1 MKKYLFLHL
10 VLLLQ
15 VFSGICLKFAS
26 SYNILSINF
35 VLLYGFGIFFL
46 ILYAFF
52 WQKIL
57 KIMPLSTAYMNV
69 SMVIIWMIFVGYLIW
84 GEPIT
89 INKII
94 GALFVI
100 TGIIIINKR

>member
-1 MKKYLFLHL
+1 MRYLYLHII
-10 VLLLQ
+10 LLLQ

-26 SYNILSINF
+26 GNNFLSITF
-35 VLLYGFGIFFL
+35 ILLYALGIFFL

>member
-1 MKKYLFLHL
+1 MRYLYLHII
-10 VLLLQ
+10 LLLQ

-35 VLLYGFGIFFL
+35 ILFYGLGIFFL

>member
-35 VLLYGFGIFFL
+35 VLLYGLGIFFL

>member
-1 MKKYLFLHL
+1 MRYLYLHII
-10 VLLLQ
+10 LLLQ

-35 VLLYGFGIFFL
+35 VLFYALGIFFL

-52 WQKIL
+52 WQRIL
-57 KIMPLSTAYMNV
+57 RIMPLSTAYMNV

>member
-1 MKKYLFLHL
+1 MKYLYLHII
-10 VLLLQ
+10 LLLQ

-35 VLLYGFGIFFL
+35 ILFYGLGIFFL

-57 KIMPLSTAYMNV
+57 RIMPLSTAYMNV

-94 GALFVI
+94 GAVFVI

>member
-1 MKKYLFLHL
+1 MRYLYLHII
-10 VLLLQ
+10 LLLQ

-26 SYNILSINF
+26 GNNFLSITF
-35 VLLYGFGIFFL
+35 ILLYALGIFFL

-57 KIMPLSTAYMNV
+57 KLMPLSTAYMNV

>member
-15 VFSGICLKFAS
+15 VFSGICLKFAA

-35 VLLYGFGIFFL
+35 VLLYGFGILFL

>member
-1 MKKYLFLHL
+1 MRYLYLHII
-10 VLLLQ
+10 LLLQ

-26 SYNILSINF
+26 GNNFLSINF
-35 VLLYGFGIFFL
+35 ILFYGLGIFFL

>member
-1 MKKYLFLHL
+1 MRYLYLHII
-10 VLLLQ
+10 LLLQ
-15 VFSGICLKFAS
+15 VFSSICLKFAS

-35 VLLYGFGIFFL
+35 ILFYALGIFFL

-52 WQKIL
+52 WQRIL
-57 KIMPLSTAYMNV
+57 RIMPLSTAYMNV

>member
-1 MKKYLFLHL
+1 MRYLYLHII
-10 VLLLQ
+10 LLLQ

-35 VLLYGFGIFFL
+35 VLLYGFGILFL

-100 TGIIIINKR
+100 TGIIIISKR

>member
-1 MKKYLFLHL
+1 MRYLYLHII
-10 VLLLQ
+10 LLLQ
-15 VFSGICLKFAS
+15 VFSGICLKFAA
-26 SYNILSINF
+26 SYNFLSITF
-35 VLLYGFGIFFL
+35 ILLYALGIFFL

-52 WQKIL
+52 WQRIL
-57 KIMPLSTAYMNV
+57 RIMPLSTAYMNV

>member
-1 MKKYLFLHL
+1 MKYLYLHII
-10 VLLLQ
+10 LLLQ

-35 VLLYGFGIFFL
+35 ILFYGLGIFFL

>member
-1 MKKYLFLHL
+1 MKYLYLHII
-10 VLLLQ
+10 LLLQ

-35 VLLYGFGIFFL
+35 VLFYALGIFFL

-52 WQKIL
+52 WQRIL

>member
-1 MKKYLFLHL
+1 MRYLYLHL
-10 VLLLQ
+10 ILLLQ

-35 VLLYGFGIFFL
+35 VLFYALGIFFL

>member
-1 MKKYLFLHL
+1 
-10 VLLLQ
+10 
-15 VFSGICLKFAS
+15 
-26 SYNILSINF
+26 
-35 VLLYGFGIFFL
+35 
-46 ILYAFF
+46 
-52 WQKIL
+52 
-57 KIMPLSTAYMNV
+57 MNV